1 MMFAGLPPYRRSI
14 AFSAL
19 ICLGL
24 LVTSCTDNKVSQCNK
39 LIKVANGAV
48 SSVESVTQNAS
59 PNNSPDNVEAMTK
72 IAEAADKAKADMQ
85 GLQLSDEKLKDFQTR
100 FVSMYT
106 DTSKA
111 TRDLVKAAGSKDA
124 ASAQKAFDSLKSA
137 TDREAPLVSE
147 VNKYCTTN

>member
-1 MMFAGLPPYRRSI
+1 MTFLGLFPYRRSI

-19 ICLGL
+19 ICLGF

-48 SSVESVTQNAS
+48 SSVQSVTQNAKA
-59 PNNSPDNVEAMTK
+59 NNVEAMSK

-85 GLQLSDEKLKDFQTR
+85 GLQLGDEKLKAFQTR
-100 FVSMYT
+100 FITMYT
-106 DTSKA
+106 DTSQA
-111 TRDLVKAAGSKDA
+111 TRNLVKAAGDKNA
-124 ASAQKAFDSLKSA
+124 ASAQQAFDSLKTA

-147 VNKYCTTN
+147 VNKYCTTNN

>member
-1 MMFAGLPPYRRSI
+1 MTFSGLPPCRRSI

-19 ICLGL
+19 ICLGF

-48 SSVESVTQNAS
+48 SSVQSVTQNAT
-59 PNNSPDNVEAMTK
+59 PDNVEAMTK
-72 IAEAADKAKADMQ
+72 IADAADKAKSDMQ
-85 GLQLSDEKLKDFQTR
+85 GLQLGDEKLKDFQSR
-100 FVSMYT
+100 FITMYT
-106 DTSKA
+106 DTSQA
-111 TRDLVKAAGSKDA
+111 TRDLVKAAGAKDA
-124 ASAQKAFDSLKSA
+124 ASAQKAFDSLKTA